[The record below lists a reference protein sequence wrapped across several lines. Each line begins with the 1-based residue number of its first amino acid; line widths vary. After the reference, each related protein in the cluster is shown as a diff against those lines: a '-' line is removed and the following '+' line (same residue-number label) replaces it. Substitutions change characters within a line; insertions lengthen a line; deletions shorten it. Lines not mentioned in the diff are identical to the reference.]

1 MRLWLELAPERSV
14 VRRALRVA
22 AVVGAV
28 LVTINHGD
36 ALLAGDVSAGR
47 LVRILLTVAVPY
59 CVATYSSVAAL
70 RTERRRNVRDE
81 TVLN

>member
-1 MRLWLELAPERSV
+1 MRTWLDLAADRSV
-14 VRRALRVA
+14 VCRALRVT
-22 AVVGAV
+22 AVVGAG
-28 LVTINHGD
+28 LIAINHGD
-36 ALLAGDVSAGR
+36 ALLAGDISAGR

-59 CVATYSSVAAL
+59 CVATYSCVAAL